1 MAAHMV
7 FHEPFHGKSF
17 STYFAR
23 KLQLVPSVSSP
34 DMVQEFGSVGK
45 EASTGRTANLIQKSI
60 QYFLF
65 GTIKCQKLL
74 PTFLGCDSA
83 CALAIL
89 KLQ

>member
-17 STYFAR
+17 STCFAR

-45 EASTGRTANLIQKSI
+45 EASTGRTANLIPNSI
-60 QYFLF
+60 Q
-65 GTIKCQKLL
+65 
-74 PTFLGCDSA
+74 
-83 CALAIL
+83 
-89 KLQ
+89 